1 MKSKFGTLNKR
12 DFVRGLIFAV
22 LTAMFGVVY
31 GVIMP
36 GDFDFTWTF
45 WQPILI
51 TASKSGIQA
60 FFGYIMLNVFSNSQ
74 GDPLKGEK

>member
-36 GDFDFTWTF
+36 GDFDFTWIF

-51 TASKSGIQA
+51 TAAKSGIQA